1 MDNKNIINRLL
12 VATPKELGVLIDGVN
27 RETFAKN
34 DWNLFAVK
42 AAYSSLISNVDAELA
57 NCSTYLS
64 FGNELMEVVNCT
76 TGESMRFNVRQAIT
90 NLTIAK
96 DAFQSPQV
104 LERSVEVV
112 GKTVEQNEIP
122 STIQEESTSQNKLFR
137 GVKGLATYLG
147 IGTTLA
153 QAIIN
158 SKVLEKDCAQY
169 FAAGRWYFNKEKLD
183 NLLSKNPEL
192 LKDIHIERRKK

>member
-96 DAFQSPQV
+96 EAFLNPQV

-112 GKTVEQNEIP
+112 GKTVEQQE
-122 STIQEESTSQNKLFR
+122 TIQEESTSQNEPIK

-153 QAIIN
+153 QAIIH

-169 FAAGRWYFNKEKLD
+169 SAAGRWYFNKEKLD

>member
-1 MDNKNIINRLL
+1 MDNKNIIDRLL

-27 RETFAKN
+27 RETFAQN

-64 FGNELMEVVNCT
+64 FGNEVMDVVNCQ
-76 TGESMRFNVRQAIT
+76 TGESIRFNVRQAIT

-96 DAFQSPQV
+96 EAFLYPQV

-112 GKTVEQNEIP
+112 GKTVEQQE
-122 STIQEESTSQNKLFR
+122 TIQEESTSQNEPIK

-153 QAIIN
+153 QAIIH
-158 SKVLEKDCAQY
+158 SKVLKVFFIFSSPY
-169 FAAGRWYFNKEKLD
+169 IIY
-183 NLLSKNPEL
+183 
-192 LKDIHIERRKK
+192 